1 MPESIIKPTRKAM
14 LRFSLPANSV
24 DWFQPY
30 IVGCHFMLVL
40 ASLTVRYTLIGA
52 TAFTDMVY
60 SGRTESLFSLF
71 VT

>member
-1 MPESIIKPTRKAM
+1 MPESIIKPTRKAS
-14 LRFSLPANSV
+14 LKFSNSV

-40 ASLTVRYTLIGA
+40 ALLTVRYTLIGA

>member
-1 MPESIIKPTRKAM
+1 MPESIIKPTHKAS
-14 LRFSLPANSV
+14 LKFSNSV

-40 ASLTVRYTLIGA
+40 ASLSGKIYIDTSNC
-52 TAFTDMVY
+52 FMDMVY
-60 SGRTESLFSLF
+60 SGRTESLF